1 MLGQTWP
8 LATSS
13 EESVGNRSMAE
24 VVSQADCWEGCNK
37 EDPEW
42 GRPSGGMGKSG
53 RGSQPR
59 VEPRK
64 MGDGEDLPPQR
75 SGRGKVVAAASTGK
89 GTPGREQRASLL
101 TAECRGVNG

>member
-13 EESVGNRSMAE
+13 EESVGNRSMAG

-64 MGDGEDLPPQR
+64 MGRICHLSEVGEARWWPRALEKEPWGGS
-75 SGRGKVVAAASTGK
+75 SGPAS
-89 GTPGREQRASLL
+89 
-101 TAECRGVNG
+101 